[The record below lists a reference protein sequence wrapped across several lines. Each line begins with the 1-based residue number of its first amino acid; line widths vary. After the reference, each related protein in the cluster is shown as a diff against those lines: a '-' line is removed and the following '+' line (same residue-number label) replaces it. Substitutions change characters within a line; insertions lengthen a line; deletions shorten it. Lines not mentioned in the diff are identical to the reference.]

1 MKEGMSSFIEF
12 IVSVN
17 KIALV
22 AFVAVLGF
30 LVYEVKRMRDEKRK
44 HEQPTVPVLDLKKNP
59 EPQKATYTPLPTFPK
74 KESAFSPLL
83 IVGILSF
90 IIVIGVAIYFVRS
103 QMNERKSTPIAPI
116 ITEISSAGLRIYDKS
131 WNEYTDFKVK
141 RPQDGEIVYIGI
153 QTIQEADIDRARIK
167 INEKDWKINDI
178 TTSFNPERQ
187 VYYREYMIATGTALL
202 QISAQLHSASDGW
215 LGD

>member
-1 MKEGMSSFIEF
+1 MNGDMTSFVEF

-22 AFVAVLGF
+22 AFIAVLGF
-30 LVYEVKRMRDEKRK
+30 LIYEVKRMKDEKRK
-44 HEQPTVPVLDLKKNP
+44 HEKPTVPVLDL
-59 EPQKATYTPLPTFPK
+59 ATNATPPKQSYTPLPLPPK
-74 KESAFSPLL
+74 KEGTPAGIFIIGALAF
-83 IVGILSF
+83 F
-90 IIVIGVAIYFVRS
+90 IVIGVVIYIVQS
-103 QMNERKSTPIAPI
+103 KVTEKKSTPVAPI
-116 ITEISSAGLRIYDKS
+116 ITEISSAGLRMYDKN
-131 WNEYTDFKVK
+131 WNEYSDLKTK
-141 RPQDGEIVYIGI
+141 RPTPGELVYIGI

-178 TTSFNPERQ
+178 TTSFNEQHQ
-187 VYYREYMIATGTALL
+187 VYYKEYIIATGTALL

>member
-1 MKEGMSSFIEF
+1 MTSFIEF

-17 KIALV
+17 KIALL
-22 AFVAVLGF
+22 AFFAVLGF

-44 HEQPTVPVLDLKKNP
+44 HEKPSVPVLDLTKKS
-59 EPQKATYTPLPTFPK
+59 EVQKISYTPLPQTPK
-74 KESAFSPLL
+74 KESSITGVIIIGIIAFL
-83 IVGILSF
+83 IVVGLGIYL
-90 IIVIGVAIYFVRS
+90 VRS
-103 QMNERKSTPIAPI
+103 QVNEKKSMPTAPI
-116 ITEISSAGLRIYDKS
+116 ITEISSAGLRIYDKE
-131 WNEYTDFKVK
+131 WNEYSDLNVK
-141 RPQDGEIVYIGI
+141 RPQPGELVYIGI

-178 TTSFNPERQ
+178 TTSFNDERQ
-187 VYYREYMIATGTALL
+187 VYYKEYVIATGTALL